1 MQKKGE
7 KAMKREEW
15 KRSYKRIC
23 CLLSAGCHRS
33 RDCALRM
40 QPGKRHTGRKT
51 PGRGPFP
58 GGAGV

>member
-7 KAMKREEW
+7 KTMKREEW

-23 CLLSAGCHRS
+23 CLLAAIGAGT
-33 RDCALRM
+33 ALCGCSPENGTQAVR
-40 QPGKRHTGRKT
+40 RLV
-51 PGRGPFP
+51 P

>member
-23 CLLSAGCHRS
+23 CLLA
-33 RDCALRM
+33 AI
-40 QPGKRHTGRKT
+40 
-51 PGRGPFP
+51 
-58 GGAGV
+58 GAGTALCGCRARETAHRP

>member
-23 CLLSAGCHRS
+23 CHRS

-40 QPGKRHTGRKT
+40 QPGKRHTGRKM
-51 PGRGPFP
+51 PGRGPVP